1 MQGNNIQ
8 NLIYLK
14 NYKFKIKNI
23 SIFTHKIGN
32 NLNDLIILIVSRFQ
46 KHFQEKWI
54 INNIFIN
61 RFTI

>member
-23 SIFTHKIGN
+23 SIFTHKIGA
-32 NLNDLIILIVSRFQ
+32 II
-46 KHFQEKWI
+46 
-54 INNIFIN
+54 
-61 RFTI
+61 